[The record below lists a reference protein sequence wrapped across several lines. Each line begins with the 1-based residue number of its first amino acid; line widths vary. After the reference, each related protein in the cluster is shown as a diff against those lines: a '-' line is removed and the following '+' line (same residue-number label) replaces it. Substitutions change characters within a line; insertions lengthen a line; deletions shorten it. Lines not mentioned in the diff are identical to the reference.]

1 MAIRNSLIVHN
12 CGYDKK
18 KGHIPCII
26 TIECSIAVEMSWCML
41 WLMTFMLVY
50 KICFI
55 IIYIDITCTFA
66 SVIGFFYLILLSLS
80 VEKNVEIDNKR
91 K

>member
-1 MAIRNSLIVHN
+1 MI
-12 CGYDKK
+12 KE
-18 KGHIPCII
+18 GHIPCII
-26 TIECSIAVEMSWCML
+26 TIECSIVVEMSWCML
-41 WLMTFMLVY
+41 WIMTFMLVY